1 MAGSTCV
8 SMPRSLII
16 RGVLALM
23 PRSRAATVN
32 RFSPAAGTTY
42 GSLVLTSAERLA
54 PDISAE
60 PRTRSS
66 RASDEVSVEEM
77 PTRMA
82 PRSRRCRVRARV
94 SMPLMPTTPW
104 SRSASSRDRRDRHE
118 DGRRAGSRTTYPLT
132 QIFEDS
138 GSSSF
143 MPVLPT
149 CGAVITTTWRWY
161 DGSVS
166 VSW

>member
-1 MAGSTCV
+1 METSEESSA
-8 SMPRSLII
+8 
-16 RGVLALM
+16 
-23 PRSRAATVN
+23 
-32 RFSPAAGTTY
+32 PA
-42 GSLVLTSAERLA
+42 
-54 PDISAE
+54 ISAE
-60 PRTRSS
+60 PSTRSS
-66 RASDEVSVEEM
+66 NACGSDSVVEM

-82 PRSRRCRVRARV
+82 PRSRRCRVSARV

-104 SRSASSRDRRDRHE
+104 SCSSSPRPRRERQL
-118 DGRRAGSRTTYPLT
+118 DGTRAGSRTTYPLT
-132 QIFEDS
+132 QILRDS

-149 CGAVITTTWRWY
+149 CGEVITTIWRWY